1 MVSFIS
7 IMRYTLASDYRS
19 GNRLMTHAG
28 VSSTLPSEK
37 EARLAGE
44 TSRVL
49 ASRIHRKSALRMRIV
64 EGSKESEVMSLPPY
78 AVRLLL
84 DILEEMSRGN
94 GVTLLPVQAELTT
107 QEAADL
113 LQVSRPYVVQLLE
126 EGKMP
131 HHKVG
136 AHRRVLFEDVMAY
149 KQKIDQKRRAA
160 LDELAKLD
168 QALGLE

>member
-1 MVSFIS
+1 
-7 IMRYTLASDYRS
+7 
-19 GNRLMTHAG
+19 MTYAG
-28 VSSTLPSEK
+28 VGSTLPSEK

-44 TSRVL
+44 TSRAL
-49 ASRIHRKSALRMRIV
+49 ATRIHRKAALRMRIV
-64 EGSKESEVMSLPPY
+64 EGSKESEVMNLPPY

-84 DILEEMSRGN
+84 DILEEMARGN

-113 LQVSRPYVVQLLE
+113 LQVSRPYLVHLLE

-136 AHRRVLFEDVMAY
+136 THRRVLFEDVMAY
-149 KQKIDQKRRAA
+149 KQKMDQKRRAA

-168 QALGLE
+168 QVLGLE